1 MCLPISAQLLF
12 LIIPQQRPVIHFLFC
27 LPQLPPC
34 PHFCPHIHCP
44 LIPSAPWKPTCRSF
58 CRKVTCSTRDGAHAS
73 VHPISTF
80 FFGKCLSLGF
90 RFQGTWLHDA
100 LSAIFRGF
108 LLPQQGRE
116 RVSFSLK
123 KKKKEASLLSPWPA
137 TYIHQ
142 AFTSHQWT
150 EGGKRAVCDR
160 ELGRGKN
167 LEMD

>member
-123 KKKKEASLLSPWPA
+123 KKKKKRLYCLPGLQPTSIKPLLV
-137 TYIHQ
+137 TNGLKG
-142 AFTSHQWT
+142 
-150 EGGKRAVCDR
+150 ER
-160 ELGRGKN
+160 GRYVTGS
-167 LEMD
+167 